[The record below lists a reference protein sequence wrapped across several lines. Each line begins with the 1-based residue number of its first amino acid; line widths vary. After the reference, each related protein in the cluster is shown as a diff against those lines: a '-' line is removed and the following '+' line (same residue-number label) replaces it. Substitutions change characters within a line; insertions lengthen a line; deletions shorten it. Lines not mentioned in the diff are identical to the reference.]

1 MFVLGTRAMR
11 AQRCLSFN
19 PFCFPLPSVEPKP
32 AEVPLFSSGGN
43 SLLDENL
50 DSSYSVSGITMKNEN

>member
-1 MFVLGTRAMR
+1 MFVLGTQNYE
-11 AQRCLSFN
+11 AQRSLSFS
-19 PFCFPLPSVEPKP
+19 PFWFPLPSIEPKP

-50 DSSYSVSGITMKNEN
+50 DSSYSVSGITMKNGN